1 MPVKLGLF
9 LLTSMSAFPFIFH
22 RFPYA
27 IFLLLFYF
35 SGQSIFSALALDWPQ
50 WRGPTRDGIL
60 PKEGLAL
67 NSLPDQPKAIWKI
80 KSGEG
85 LASPVVS
92 NGFVFLF
99 ENRNNNET
107 MVAISADDGS
117 VKWATELS
125 PVFEDGQGP
134 RGPRCTPVVVGEQ
147 VFAQC
152 SRGTLH
158 CLDFQ
163 SGKILW
169 EVDYSTLGMKFI
181 GEKGLT
187 PGARRHGFTNAP
199 LVIGDMVYALA
210 GGKRNSVVCFSRKTG
225 QLIWNALDYEP
236 GYAPPIPATLA
247 GKQQFICFFVKGVTG
262 VDVRNG
268 EELWHIPMK
277 TDYGRHVAAPLVYK
291 NIVIAGSHQVG
302 LQGIQITKS
311 NENLSAEVIW
321 KNIEAQPNI
330 SHGVLV
336 NEHYYGLGDP
346 AKLVCVNINSGKTV
360 WSNDSLSFPDSKRA
374 MAAFIVMKNN
384 ILSLTSGGELCL
396 FSASKIKFKELG
408 RTQVCGINW
417 CMPAYADGKLYVRDG
432 IKKKGGNLICVD
444 LTKQD

>member
-1 MPVKLGLF
+1 
-9 LLTSMSAFPFIFH
+9 MSTFSTKFRRLVYTIVL
-22 RFPYA
+22 
-27 IFLLLFYF
+27 IMFYF
-35 SGQSIFSALALDWPQ
+35 TGHSFCSILAVDWPQ

-60 PKEGLAL
+60 PDKGLAL
-67 NSLPDQPKAIWKI
+67 NTLPEQPEVLWKI

-85 LASPVVS
+85 LSSPVVA
-92 NGFVFLF
+92 NGSVFLF

-107 MVAISADDGS
+107 MVAISTADGS
-117 VKWATELS
+117 EKWATELS

-134 RGPRCTPVVVGEQ
+134 RGPRCTPVVIKDQ

-158 CLDFQ
+158 CLDFK

-169 EVDYSTLGMKFI
+169 EIDYAKLGMKFI
-181 GEKGLT
+181 GEKGRI

-199 LVIGDMVYALA
+199 LVIGDMVYTLV
-210 GGKRNSVVCFSRKTG
+210 GGKKNSIVCFSRKTG
-225 QLIWNALDYEP
+225 QLIWHALDYEP

-247 GKQQFICFFVKGVTG
+247 GKQQFICFFVKGVVG

-268 EELWHIPMK
+268 DELWNIPMK
-277 TDYGRHVAAPLVYK
+277 TDYGRHVAAPLAQN
-291 NIVIAGSHQVG
+291 NIVLAGSHQVG
-302 LQGIQITKS
+302 LQGIRVTK
-311 NENLSAEVIW
+311 NDEEFRAEVIW

-346 AKLVCVNINSGKTV
+346 AKLVCVNITTGKTI
-360 WSNDSLSFPDSKRA
+360 WSNESLSFPDPKRA

-396 FSASKIKFKELG
+396 FSASQIKFKELG

-417 CMPAYADGKLYVRDG
+417 CMPAYVDGKIYVRDG

-444 LTKQD
+444 LTK

>member
-1 MPVKLGLF
+1 MPTFSTMFRRL
-9 LLTSMSAFPFIFH
+9 A
-22 RFPYA
+22 YA
-27 IFLLLFYF
+27 IVLIVFYF
-35 SGQSIFSALALDWPQ
+35 TGHSFYSAIAVDWPQ

-60 PKEGLAL
+60 PNEGLAL
-67 NSLPDQPKAIWKI
+67 STLPEQPKVLWKI

-85 LASPVVS
+85 LSSPVVA
-92 NGFVFLF
+92 NGSVFLF
-99 ENRNNNET
+99 ENRNNNEA
-107 MVAISADDGS
+107 MVAISTADGS
-117 VKWATELS
+117 EKWATELS

-134 RGPRCTPVVVGEQ
+134 RGPRCTPVVIKNQ

-158 CLDFQ
+158 CLDFK

-169 EVDYSTLGMKFI
+169 EIDYAKLGMKFI
-181 GEKGLT
+181 GEKGRI

-199 LVIGDMVYALA
+199 LVIGDMVYALV
-210 GGKRNSVVCFSRKTG
+210 GGKNNSIVCFSRKTG
-225 QLIWNALDYEP
+225 QLIWHALDHEP

-247 GKQQFICFFVKGVTG
+247 GKQQFICFFVQGVAG

-268 EELWHIPMK
+268 DELWNIPMK
-277 TDYGRHVAAPLVYK
+277 TDYGRHVAAPIAHN

-302 LQGIQITKS
+302 LQGIQVTK
-311 NENLSAEVIW
+311 NGEKLRAEVIW

-346 AKLVCVNINSGKTV
+346 AKLVCVNITSGKTI
-360 WSNDSLSFPDSKRA
+360 WSNDSLSFPDPKRA
-374 MAAFIVMKNN
+374 MASFIVMKNN

-396 FSASKIKFKELG
+396 FSASKTEFKELG

-444 LTKQD
+444 LTK